1 MAIVEHSLSPIA
13 SNWFTARVEYDGW
26 GLAEFDDPAGRIE
39 GPVKASFDEHGE
51 ARIEMEVKEHQSSEE
66 LDFGLWQLLIGGR
79 PTEVQGQKTL
89 GFGGQHNAC
98 RRLVVTSSEGTFYAD
113 SDIHFGFRSEETMTV
128 EFFPLHS
135 RFDVVNAAA
144 PCYWVLPLSNLI
156 SGFQQSHP
164 GLDRHPLRIYQT
176 PVVPVGLSGTDLLN
190 AGLVANRHN
199 RLIVFEFGS
208 QPAFIEPLAD
218 YQDRKGDLE
227 KGRERNLITSVMV
240 GDVGGRLVDF
250 SDLANWPPLN
260 FLPLLGIVT
269 GSEIGSPWI
278 ELRDAQGKL
287 VRRIHY
293 QLGRPAYARG
303 HSAINENVHGATG
316 YLLTKA
322 QSSPYWGAPLLRSV
336 AKHAVHG
343 GLYGE
348 TIEDRMVHICRGLEA
363 LCWQLGLSRLNLI
376 AGLKPAHQDTVRK
389 AIAGAVTRLISLAGL
404 ASAAGELD
412 QQRSLQKIAG
422 RLSNAANIDVDFG
435 LSVCELL
442 KSYGIPDADIMDA
455 HYRAHPRSD
464 GIPTWSALLSRYRGI
479 AIHEGHFD
487 VLSGRDDLGDILTVV
502 FHLHDILVRL
512 IFKMLGYDGSYQ
524 PTVVKMT
531 ADMPVDWVTANL
543 PASRLGNS

>member
-1 MAIVEHSLSPIA
+1 
-13 SNWFTARVEYDGW
+13 
-26 GLAEFDDPAGRIE
+26 
-39 GPVKASFDEHGE
+39 
-51 ARIEMEVKEHQSSEE
+51 MEVKEHQSSEE

-98 RRLVVTSSEGTFYAD
+98 RKAGR
-113 SDIHFGFRSEETMTV
+113 HFVRRHV
-128 EFFPLHS
+128 LCRQRHPLWLSIRRNHDCRVFS
-135 RFDVVNAAA
+135 TALKIQISVNAAA

-156 SGFQQSHP
+156 SGFSS
-164 GLDRHPLRIYQT
+164 LTRDWIAILLRIYQT

-208 QPAFIEPLAD
+208 QPALWEPLAD

-404 ASAAGELD
+404 ASAAGELTNKGRFR
-412 QQRSLQKIAG
+412 RSPG

-455 HYRAHPRSD
+455 HYPTLPRSD

-487 VLSGRDDLGDILTVV
+487 V
-502 FHLHDILVRL
+502 FVR
-512 IFKMLGYDGSYQ
+512 
-524 PTVVKMT
+524 P
-531 ADMPVDWVTANL
+531 
-543 PASRLGNS
+543 R